1 MDTSNEEKNLTYYPW
16 SKEGFYFYVLLLY
29 KALNGHIHI
38 DLTNY
43 VQFFKESDHY
53 MLRRK
58 GDCTRKK
65 NYARTNTFKYSYFN
79 RIVDMWN
86 SLPHPVRRAPS
97 VEIFKRSV
105 KS

>member
-1 MDTSNEEKNLTYYPW
+1 MNTSNEEKNLTYYPW

-58 GDCTRKK
+58 GNCTRTMQE
-65 NYARTNTFKYSYFN
+65 RTLLNIAILTG
-79 RIVDMWN
+79 
-86 SLPHPVRRAPS
+86 L
-97 VEIFKRSV
+97 
-105 KS
+105 